1 MDRIHLI
8 GSEDVGRAG
17 SSMLS
22 AAETMNRAASQM
34 EDTMFRNQRF
44 MEQWLIDLE
53 RIMGSA
59 GK

>member
-1 MDRIHLI
+1 MDRIYLS
-8 GSEDVGRAG
+8 GSEDVSRAG

-22 AAETMNRAASQM
+22 AAETMNRAASQI

-53 RIMGSA
+53 RIMGN
-59 GK
+59 K

>member
-1 MDRIHLI
+1 MDRIHLV

-22 AAETMNRAASQM
+22 AAEAMNRAASQI

-53 RIMGSA
+53 RIMGN
-59 GK
+59 K